1 MSSPAQDTELVE
13 RSAVIEVRLHRA
25 SPFPPLVN
33 GALVALSLYA
43 VYLLIA
49 SQVGQPILETRADG
63 SLAVNSGSWAAFVLS
78 LIFSTAVTI
87 PALSARQWS
96 ASLPDLLQTLDEAG
110 IRQAQAM
117 SQGTPRGRLF
127 PILTAFGLG
136 VLGGLAFNAWLL
148 RTSGLSLPVY
158 FQSTGIWYVVV
169 TPILFGLGARSIV
182 QLRSDDR
189 DMAMLVS
196 GHLDITPA
204 GFDRLEVYGQLALR
218 SALAWI
224 VMAAIILLFFVY
236 AAPVFISVGT
246 LVLSLLAGAYAFSS
260 TIAPV
265 VRATSALRAEALQNV
280 RTAIE
285 AEASSTLDATP
296 NVAVPSGRLADL
308 VAYETWLASRPVW
321 PISAPITRRL
331 ALYGLIPVLAWF
343 GAAAA
348 ELVLGRIA

>member
-1 MSSPAQDTELVE
+1 MSTTREDISGPE
-13 RSAVIEVRLHRA
+13 RSPVLEVRLHRA

-33 GALVALSLYA
+33 GALVATLLYV

-49 SQVGQPILETRADG
+49 SQVGQPILETGIDG
-63 SLAVNSGSWAAFVLS
+63 SVAVNSGSWAAFVLS
-78 LIFSTAVTI
+78 LIFAAAVTI

-96 ASLPDLLQTLDEAG
+96 AALPALLQTLDETG
-110 IRQAQAM
+110 VRQAHAM
-117 SQGTPRGRLF
+117 SQGSPRSRRIS
-127 PILTAFGLG
+127 ILSAFGVG

-169 TPILFGLGARSIV
+169 TPILFGLGARSII
-182 QLRSDDR
+182 QLRSDDQ
-189 DMAMLVS
+189 DMTMLVS
-196 GHLDITPA
+196 GHLNVTPA
-204 GFDRLEVYGQLALR
+204 SFERLEVYGQLALR
-218 SALAWI
+218 GALAWI

-246 LVLSLLAGAYAFSS
+246 LALSLLAGVYAFSS

-265 VRATSALRAEALQNV
+265 VRASSEMRAGALHTV
-280 RTAIE
+280 RDAIE
-285 AEASSTLDATP
+285 AEAAHALSQPQEAQRH
-296 NVAVPSGRLADL
+296 SGRLADL
-308 VAYETWLASRPVW
+308 IAYESWLASRPVW

-348 ELVLGRIA
+348 ELVLGRMA